1 MSANEDTP
9 AHAGGAGAAGTA
21 SLRGRHSEPGRQVC
35 FFLEI
40 KQNFHVVF
48 HFSVE
53 PSLNRPTPAFQT
65 NTPPPARRSRLRV
78 PEVIVG
84 GAECA
89 ATGGITAGGAGLGA
103 GLLTWRRLNRSGA
116 GGGPAGRP
124 GGREGRKGGGRRRGW
139 KGRGGSRSAARG
151 AASCRVSRA
160 GGSGGPAG
168 KEREESGESCPAAGL
183 GGRVGVVVRLR

>member
-1 MSANEDTP
+1 M
-9 AHAGGAGAAGTA
+9 
-21 SLRGRHSEPGRQVC
+21 
-35 FFLEI
+35 
-40 KQNFHVVF
+40 
-48 HFSVE
+48 
-53 PSLNRPTPAFQT
+53 
-65 NTPPPARRSRLRV
+65 
-78 PEVIVG
+78 IVG

-116 GGGPAGRP
+116 GGGPAGRA